1 MSNTRHVRTLACLL
15 GVLAIAGPSLALQS
29 APIQMRDIPGTDQEW
44 QEGQAVINAPASTV
58 LRWLTAY
65 EDWRAI
71 FPDIEWAQ
79 RLGVDRQ
86 RRDVVKFRSKYAG
99 RTIEL
104 HQAVTPSL
112 LVYEGWGPNVHTQGR
127 VYVIDLGGNRT
138 RVVMQ
143 TSAEVHGLAGV
154 FATKGLKRN
163 RAFQAIRGH
172 LAALLAAAA
181 AR

>member
-1 MSNTRHVRTLACLL
+1 VRNTRTLACLF
-15 GVLAIAGPSLALQS
+15 GVLFVAGPSLALQS
-29 APIQMRDIPGTDQEW
+29 APIQMRDIPGSNQEW
-44 QEGQAVINAPASTV
+44 QEGQAVINAPAPVV
-58 LRWLTAY
+58 LRWLTQY
-65 EDWRAI
+65 EAWKQI
-71 FPDIEWAQ
+71 FPDIEWVQ

-86 RRDVVKFRSKYAG
+86 QRDVVKFRSKYAG

-104 HQAVTPSL
+104 HQSITPKL

-127 VYVIDLGGNRT
+127 VYIIDLGRNRT
-138 RVVMQ
+138 RVLMQ

-154 FATKGLKRN
+154 FATKGLKRS